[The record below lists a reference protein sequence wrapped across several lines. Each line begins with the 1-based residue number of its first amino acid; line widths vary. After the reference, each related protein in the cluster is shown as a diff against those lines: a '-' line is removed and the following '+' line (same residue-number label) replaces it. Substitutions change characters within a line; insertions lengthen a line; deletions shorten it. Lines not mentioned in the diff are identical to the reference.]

1 MRIAIAGIGVA
12 GAYLLNR
19 LSKEHEVIGFEMMRE
34 EEHDSICAW
43 GTTINGMSDLIK
55 KTGLNFEDYI
65 LHKGNRMDIITN
77 TKFTL
82 RLKGLCTY
90 NKIGLIK
97 DLIKDCKIVYNRMVN
112 KSIKDE
118 FDLVI
123 DSTGFNRALLPKPRN
138 ELWIPTIQYK
148 VKYDKLP
155 FDDFMLK
162 PFPKMRGYFWYF
174 PLNDNYVHIG
184 AGDRNKKHKMIVD
197 KFIEE
202 YNGTIVKKVGRPVR
216 LTPPALCEPFIDN
229 NIVGVGESIGTV
241 YSLLGEG
248 IIPSTIC
255 ADLLVENINDLTH
268 YRYLVHKRFQIYYDT
283 FRFVKSKIYDEFSLI
298 KYLPLL
304 LRVYLYM
311 KKNEERFGMKINL
324 NDLLK
329 VSRL

>member
-1 MRIAIAGIGVA
+1 MRIAIVGIGVA

-19 LSKEHEVIGFEMMRE
+19 LSKEHEVIGFERMKE

-43 GTTINGMSDLIK
+43 GTTINGMSNLIK

-65 LHKGNRMDIITN
+65 LHNGKRMDIIAN
-77 TKFTL
+77 TKFAI
-82 RLKGLCTY
+82 RLKGLCTF

-97 DLIKDCKIVYNRMVN
+97 DLIKGCKVIYNRMID
-112 KSIKDE
+112 KSISND

-123 DSTGFNRALLPKPRN
+123 DATGFNRALLPKLSN

-162 PFPKMRGYFWYF
+162 PFPNMSGYFWYF
-174 PLNDNYVHIG
+174 PLNDNYAHIG
-184 AGDRNKKHKMIVD
+184 AGDKFKNHKVIVD
-197 KFIEE
+197 KFMEE

-216 LTPPALCEPFIDN
+216 LTPPALCEPFINN

-255 ADLLVENINDLTH
+255 ADLLVENINNLNR
-268 YRYLVHKRFQIYYDT
+268 YRYLVHEKFKIYYDT
-283 FRFVKSKIYDEFSLI
+283 FRFVKSKIFNEFTLI
-298 KYLPLL
+298 RYLPSLL
-304 LRVYLYM
+304 KIYLYM
-311 KKNEERFGMKINL
+311 KKNEERFGMEINI
-324 NDLLK
+324 NNLLK